1 MKVSSLTE
9 SYIYKEV
16 DNIDCFNELKTLQ
29 FWIKLTN
36 FLKLV
41 KIFIKN
47 QMSHFLVQKK
57 YNTLG
62 TISLEVNIM
71 QNWIF
76 K

>member
-57 YNTLG
+57 
-62 TISLEVNIM
+62 V
-71 QNWIF
+71 
-76 K
+76 